1 MTINQIEIRTFFFIL
16 FFLFSPS
23 LIKAQNGD
31 SIISKLK
38 SINDSLVAKSCSTD
52 DAAAISNRAMNIFLS
67 DKTGYVNAKSDLS
80 LFTNYVTFNTSE
92 SKLTVYH
99 NFQKATGADDPIK
112 RLLVSDLE

>member
-1 MTINQIEIRTFFFIL
+1 MRYRFLIL
-16 FFLFSPS
+16 VILVFPF

-31 SIISKLK
+31 KIVSKLK
-38 SINDSLVAKSCSTD
+38 SVNDSLSVKSCNSD

-99 NFQKATGADDPIK
+99 NFQKATGSDDPIK
-112 RLLVSDLE
+112 KLFGIGLSVTIPNN